1 MLQKI
6 LNGTG
11 KIPLT
16 NFFSVVKYTR
26 YAKTIKE
33 KKQIRVLFKREGD
46 SVSPLRMPLRAASF
60 VARDD
65 RDGCSRYRVSKI
77 SFEKDN

>member
-6 LNGTG
+6 LKGTG

-16 NFFSVVKYTR
+16 NFFSVVKYIR

-46 SVSPLRMPLRAASF
+46 SVSPLRIPLQAASF
-60 VARDD
+60 VARED

-77 SFEKDN
+77 SFQKG